1 MCRIVILQTLVSANL
16 CTEMIDR
23 SHYHD
28 QGGTYMSIRG
38 AQTRERIKKK
48 SLALFSQKGFK
59 EVTMKDICE
68 ITGLSR
74 GGLY

>member
-1 MCRIVILQTLVSANL
+1 
-16 CTEMIDR
+16 
-23 SHYHD
+23 
-28 QGGTYMSIRG
+28 MSIRG

-74 GGLY
+74 GGPLLPLQQHRTDFPGNHR